1 MTGVRKVEMGVL
13 VTIALAVISFTFWL
27 GSLSQKVT
35 TLEERMGKLE
45 ATFDQRIA
53 MPGAPGAGSGSPP
66 PSQALSGT
74 PSPAPASSAVT
85 LNLAPDFDRQHAPF
99 KVDVNGTVA
108 GARDFYTYVVVDDG
122 NAEWIQPGLGYNR
135 DGAFYS
141 TACLGLEKGE
151 DSLNKW
157 YSVFAVITN
166 SEHKQ
171 FAHLDAATVRA
182 RTEPIRLFRTR

>member
-1 MTGVRKVEMGVL
+1 MTAVRKVEMGVL

-45 ATFDQRIA
+45 ATLDQRIA
-53 MPGAPGAGSGSPP
+53 MPGP
-66 PSQALSGT
+66 
-74 PSPAPASSAVT
+74 PSPAPGPSAVT
-85 LNLAPDFDRQHAPF
+85 LNLPPDVDRQHVPF
-99 KVDVNGTVA
+99 KVNVNGTVA
-108 GARDFYTYVVVDDG
+108 GARDLYTYVVVDDG

-141 TACLGLEKGE
+141 TAYLGLERGE
-151 DSLNKW
+151 ASLNKW

-171 FAHLDAATVRA
+171 YAHLDAATVRA
-182 RTEPIRLFRTR
+182 RTEPIRLYRTR